1 MLFKVP
7 VMTWHAKIWLVGLAI
22 FGLNIPFGYWRAS
35 VRKLST
41 QWFCAVHIPVPIAIG
56 LRLLAGLAWRWA
68 TFPLFVGAF
77 FGGQFIGGQ
86 LHKFQKRRELRISE
100 ESCQAFRK

>member
-1 MLFKVP
+1 
-7 VMTWHAKIWLVGLAI
+7 MTWLHNIWIIVLTV
-22 FGLNIPFGYWRAS
+22 FVVNIPFGYWRAG

-77 FGGQFIGGQ
+77 LGGQFVGGR
-86 LHKFQKRRELRISE
+86 LHRFQKRRELIAPQLQPHPRVP
-100 ESCQAFRK
+100 